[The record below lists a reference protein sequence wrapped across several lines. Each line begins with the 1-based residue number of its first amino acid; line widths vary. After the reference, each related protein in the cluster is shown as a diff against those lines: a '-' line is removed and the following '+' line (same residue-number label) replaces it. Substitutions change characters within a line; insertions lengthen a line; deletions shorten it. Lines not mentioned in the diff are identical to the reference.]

1 MDVTDIMAENTR
13 LKNENMR
20 LKNENA
26 RLVECLRD
34 ARDLNQ
40 RLDKETRPHS
50 VPLDLPARSRLFSS
64 SSASPETNDFLRK
77 FADKPK
83 RKCSV
88 SPDTDGYLRKLLENP
103 CRIDTE

>member
-13 LKNENMR
+13 LKNENAR

-64 SSASPETNDFLRK
+64 SSASPETNDLLRK

>member
-1 MDVTDIMAENTR
+1 MDVTDIITENTR

-26 RLVECLRD
+26 RLAEFLRD

-64 SSASPETNDFLRK
+64 SSASPETNDLLRK

>member
-26 RLVECLRD
+26 RLAEFLRD

-50 VPLDLPARSRLFSS
+50 APLDLPERSRLFSS

-103 CRIDTE
+103 CRRDSE

>member
-26 RLVECLRD
+26 RLLECLRD

-50 VPLDLPARSRLFSS
+50 APLDLPERSRLFSS
-64 SSASPETNDFLRK
+64 SSASPDTNDFLRK
-77 FADKPK
+77 LADKSK
-83 RKCSV
+83 RTCSV
-88 SPDTDGYLRKLLENP
+88 SPDTDDYLRRFLENP
-103 CRIDTE
+103 CRRDSE

>member
-26 RLVECLRD
+26 RLAEFLRD

-64 SSASPETNDFLRK
+64 SSASPETNDLLRK

>member
-26 RLVECLRD
+26 RLAEFLRD

>member
-1 MDVTDIMAENTR
+1 MDVRKIKAENTR
-13 LKNENMR
+13 LK
-20 LKNENA
+20 LENA
-26 RLVECLRD
+26 RLVACLRD
-34 ARDLNQ
+34 AHDLVQ
-40 RLDKETRPHS
+40 RFEKETRPHS

-83 RKCSV
+83 RTCSV
-88 SPDTDGYLRKLLENP
+88 SPDTDDYLRKFLENP